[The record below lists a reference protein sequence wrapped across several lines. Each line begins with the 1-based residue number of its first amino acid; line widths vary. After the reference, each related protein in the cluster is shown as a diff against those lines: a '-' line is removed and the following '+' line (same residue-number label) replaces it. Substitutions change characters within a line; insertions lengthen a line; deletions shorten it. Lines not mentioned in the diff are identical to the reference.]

1 MGEPTTSATATEPA
15 EPAARVVLSYPADL
29 SDWGRWQLDER
40 SFKAYLRRRETATP
54 GDVWSTF
61 LDVGCCGDTYDLD
74 LRVERVEGGPR
85 VTAETE
91 IVYEERAACGV
102 GGGWTV
108 QSAAGP
114 GTETEAR
121 TDVDPDADAAGDDSV
136 SR

>member
-1 MGEPTTSATATEPA
+1 MDEPTTSTAAT

-91 IVYEERAACGV
+91 IAYEERAACGV

-114 GTETEAR
+114 GTG
-121 TDVDPDADAAGDDSV
+121 TDVDPGGDADADADGPAA
-136 SR
+136 R